1 MKRINAQLEKQL
13 IRDHIR
19 RAVLTAR
26 YAAIYAMAFFIIFA
40 GFDFWTVPH
49 TPGRALVVRF
59 AVVIPSL
66 AVLLVLTFYNIFK
79 IYFQLFVSLMM
90 LVSGG
95 GLLVM
100 FFFTEPGTIGFY
112 FHVMILTILI
122 MTVYL
127 FPRYRLRFALVTAG
141 IISAVFLGL
150 LVRGYTMTGNGSLT
164 HSFIISGVII
174 ITANIAGALL
184 SNAEN
189 KFFRIDFLFQRK
201 LVTAYDTLQ
210 ITYERVQDDL
220 LIAKKIQKNIL
231 PSVSKQIEGLS
242 LRVYFQPLQGISGDF
257 YDITELEPGHARIFI
272 ADATGHGIQAA
283 LITMIIKSEYE
294 MLKRQKISAADLLKQ
309 LNVNFINAY
318 RSLET
323 YFSCFIVDIDLKGSM
338 IHYASAG
345 HPGQMLLAGGR
356 TQVLRGGGM
365 IVGDMAD
372 ADYTLYDHPFQKG
385 DKMLIYTDGLYER
398 VDEDAEES
406 LRVLLEKS
414 IEMNREEHLEK
425 IFAALLT
432 SLDMFDKKNGSDS
445 RHDDITIIGIEHQA

>member
-1 MKRINAQLEKQL
+1 MKRVNAQLEKQL

-26 YAAIYAMAFFIIFA
+26 YAVIVTMVFYTIFA
-40 GFDFWTVPH
+40 ALDLWAIPH
-49 TPGRALVVRF
+49 IPDRVFMVRF
-59 AVVIPSL
+59 VLVMTSL
-66 AVLLVLTFYNIFK
+66 AVLLFITFRNIFK
-79 IYFQLFVSLMM
+79 IYFQLFVSLIMF
-90 LVSGG
+90 VSGG
-95 GLLVM
+95 GLLTM
-100 FFFTEPGTIGFY
+100 FFFTEPVTTGYF
-112 FHVMILTILI
+112 FHVMILTLLV
-122 MTVYL
+122 MTIYL

-141 IISAVFLGL
+141 IISALFLGL
-150 LVRGYTMTGNGSLT
+150 LVRGYTMTGDDSLT
-164 HSFIISGVII
+164 HTFVMSGVII
-174 ITANIAGALL
+174 ISANIAGALL

-257 YDITELEPGHARIFI
+257 YDITELEPGYARIFI

-323 YFSCFIVDIDLKGSM
+323 YFSCFIVDIDLKGNM
-338 IHYASAG
+338 IYYASAG

-356 TQVLRGGGM
+356 TQVLKGGGM

-372 ADYTLYDHPFQKG
+372 AEYTLHDHPFQKD

-406 LRVLLEKS
+406 LRTLLERS
-414 IEMNREEHLEK
+414 IEMNREEHLDK

-432 SLDMFDKKNGSDS
+432 SMDMFDRENGSDS